1 MRNVMTCT
9 TFALWVLL
17 CGRVMAAESRMI
29 EVYGEGLVEVE
40 PDMAHLK
47 VGVTT
52 MSEEAKWN

>member
-1 MRNVMTCT
+1 
-9 TFALWVLL
+9 
-17 CGRVMAAESRMI
+17 MAAESRMI
-29 EVYGEGLVEVE
+29 EVCGEGLVEVE